1 MNFSCNRRSSVS
13 LASLELNLQNIC
25 SLYGSLVLYINFNNQ
40 AFSAHRNFWSHD
52 LWTTKISVINT

>member
-25 SLYGSLVLYINFNNQ
+25 SLYGSLVLYNNFNN
-40 AFSAHRNFWSHD
+40 
-52 LWTTKISVINT
+52 